1 MREEGLMVYGRV
13 YSATCASYSGT
24 LYFLIVA
31 KLIIIVLSIVLTSM
45 AEGLQEQRSER
56 TESVWSKLLG

>member
-13 YSATCASYSGT
+13 YSASYSGT

-31 KLIIIVLSIVLTSM
+31 KLIIIALSIVLTSM

-56 TESVWSKLLG
+56 TESVEQTSGVSH